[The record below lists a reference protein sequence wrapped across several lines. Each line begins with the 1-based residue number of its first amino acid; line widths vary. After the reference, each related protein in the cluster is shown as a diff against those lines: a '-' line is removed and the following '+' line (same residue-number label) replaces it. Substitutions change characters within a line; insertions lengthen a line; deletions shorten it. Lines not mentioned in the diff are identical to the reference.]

1 MDSYANL
8 INKLGARNDVTNINF
23 NLLSSSNLCNIYQG
37 DGVAKKIIDIKSKDM
52 IREWIK
58 FEKDTDGLILDVMN
72 SLNVKQEILKALQFN
87 KILGGSIIY
96 MMLDDGKDPIE
107 SVDLNSIKSI
117 QKIKAYKRTDF
128 SVLSYDVFGEPEI
141 IQIIKKYDGGTIDV
155 HASRCLAF
163 TGELA
168 LKDYSIASNTEYW
181 GISEIQAMF
190 NYLGKLGLSMQS
202 IYDMLIKSNIDLL
215 KIDDLGAKLEI
226 NEKEGQ
232 SQVDK
237 QIMALNKI
245 RSVAQIMVIDGND
258 EYQVINQNFSNIEKP
273 LESIFLMISTVSGI
287 PESVFFGRSPQGLN
301 ATGNNEVRRY
311 YDTIKNDQE
320 LILLNPL
327 NYLKDIIVNSSEY
340 GIAEN
345 DYNLK
350 FQPLWQQ
357 TEKEIAETK
366 KITAETDNIYINN
379 GVIDPSE
386 VRQARF
392 GGEEYSSDLMVEGD
406 IETDQNLENED
417 QPTN

>member
-1 MDSYANL
+1 
-8 INKLGARNDVTNINF
+8 
-23 NLLSSSNLCNIYQG
+23 
-37 DGVAKKIIDIKSKDM
+37 
-52 IREWIK
+52 
-58 FEKDTDGLILDVMN
+58 
-72 SLNVKQEILKALQFN
+72 
-87 KILGGSIIY
+87 
-96 MMLDDGKDPIE
+96 
-107 SVDLNSIKSI
+107 
-117 QKIKAYKRTDF
+117 
-128 SVLSYDVFGEPEI
+128 
-141 IQIIKKYDGGTIDV
+141 
-155 HASRCLAF
+155 

-168 LKDYSIASNTEYW
+168 LKDYGIASNTEYW

-232 SQVDK
+232 SEVDK
-237 QIMALNKI
+237 QIMALDKG
-245 RSVAQIMVIDGND
+245 RSVARIMVIGADD

-320 LILLNPL
+320 LMLLNPL

-350 FQPLWQQ
+350 FEPLWQQ
-357 TEKEIAETK
+357 TEKEIAETR
-366 KITAETDNIYINN
+366 KITA
-379 GVIDPSE
+379 
-386 VRQARF
+386 
-392 GGEEYSSDLMVEGD
+392 
-406 IETDQNLENED
+406 
-417 QPTN
+417 